1 MSIRISHRVV
11 SLTLA
16 SVLAVAAL
24 APAQAADTL
33 RVGKSVLQNF
43 GFVPLDVGMA
53 QGLFKKEGVEVEPI
67 IFSGGAKL
75 AQAMVAGAVDIALSA
90 GPAMAFTAKGAPY
103 IAVATIDKSL
113 KFMALNIGDK
123 SPLRSVDGLKG
134 KKIGVTSPGS
144 LTYWIVGELNK
155 SKGWTGAD
163 RATAV
168 VIGGNPAAEYAAL
181 KTGHVAAAVGG
192 IAVGYELEERHSG
205 RLLAPVSDFVG
216 PISMFVTFASK
227 AILKTNPDAVGRF
240 IKGWN
245 ATVAYM
251 KSHRA
256 ETIAITSKVIGYAKP
271 VSEKVYDELMPTFSD
286 DGKFTKAALDRL
298 FESFVALKRLD
309 KSTDMSK
316 LYDARFVG
324 K

>member
-1 MSIRISHRVV
+1 MFDRISRVM
-11 SLTLA
+11 A
-16 SVLAVAAL
+16 SVAVAGAVAL
-24 APAQAADTL
+24 ATLSPAQAADTL

-43 GFVPLDVGMA
+43 GFMPLDIGVKY
-53 QGLFKKEGVEVEPI
+53 GLFKKEGIEVEPI
-67 IFSGGAKL
+67 IFAGGAKL
-75 AQAMVAGAVDIALSA
+75 AQAVVAGAVDIALSA

-103 IAVATIDKSL
+103 IAVATISESM
-113 KFMALNIGDK
+113 KFMAINISSQSKARTLD
-123 SPLRSVDGLKG
+123 DLKG

-144 LTYWIVGELNK
+144 LTYWMVGELNK
-155 SKGWTGAD
+155 AKGWSGAD

-181 KTGHVAAAVGG
+181 KTGHVDAAIGG

-205 RLLAPVSDFVG
+205 RALAVGSDYIG

-227 AILKTNPDAVGRF
+227 AIIEKHPDAVRRF
-240 IKGWN
+240 VKDWN
-245 ATVAYM
+245 DSVAYM
-251 KSHRA
+251 KSHKA
-256 ETIAITSKVIGYAKP
+256 ETVELTSKVIGYAP
-271 VSEKVYDELMPTFSD
+271 AVSARTYDDLIGTFSD

-298 FESFVALKRLD
+298 LASFVELKTLPA
-309 KSTDMSK
+309 STDMTK